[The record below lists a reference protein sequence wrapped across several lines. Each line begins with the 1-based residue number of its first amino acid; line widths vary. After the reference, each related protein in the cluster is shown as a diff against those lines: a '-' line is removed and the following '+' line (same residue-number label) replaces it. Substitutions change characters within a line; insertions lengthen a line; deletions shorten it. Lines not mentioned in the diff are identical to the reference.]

1 MYFLKPGEAPAT
13 GLRRILR
20 ERIDESIDH
29 LARADAAPEL
39 AVHEVRKNIK
49 RIRAALRLARFGLG
63 EAVYSIENFRFRDL
77 GRKLAAARDATVE
90 RETLRSILLDAELLV
105 EEVGPIEAGLFGAP
119 PDSHAWSARL
129 PSAELIADFRAAGER
144 VAQMEMDAGSGDF
157 IYNGLADTAARARR
171 RYREA
176 YASPETAEKF
186 HEWRKQVKYLWH
198 QFEILSGSPGSDGAV
213 LAEDLEHLS
222 GRLGLAHDA
231 VILHARLLGEGPE
244 IPGIDPGWL
253 ARTVHRAR
261 LDHEGAARPHGRRL
275 FTQKP
280 EELLDWYPGA
290 SAAVAR

>member
-1 MYFLKPGEAPAT
+1 MYFLNPREAPAA

-20 ERIDESIDH
+20 ERIDETIDH
-29 LARADAAPEL
+29 LVRAEAAPES

-63 EAVYSIENFRFRDL
+63 EAAYSTENYRFRDL
-77 GRKLAAARDATVE
+77 GRKLAAARDATVL
-90 RETLRSILLDAELLV
+90 RETLRSILLDSEHSV
-105 EEVGPIEAGLFGAP
+105 EEVGPIEVGLFGPP
-119 PDSHAWSARL
+119 PDPSAGFSLL

-157 IYNGLADTAARARR
+157 VYNGLADTAARARR

-176 YASPETAEKF
+176 YEHPETAEKF

-198 QFEILSGSPGSDGAV
+198 QFEILSGTPGSDGVV

-222 GRLGLAHDA
+222 GQLGLAHDA
-231 VILHARLLGEGPE
+231 AILYDWLITKAPE
-244 IPGIDPGWL
+244 TPGIDPGRL
-253 ARTVHRAR
+253 ARIVRRAR
-261 LDHEGAARPHGRRL
+261 LDHEGAALPHGRRL